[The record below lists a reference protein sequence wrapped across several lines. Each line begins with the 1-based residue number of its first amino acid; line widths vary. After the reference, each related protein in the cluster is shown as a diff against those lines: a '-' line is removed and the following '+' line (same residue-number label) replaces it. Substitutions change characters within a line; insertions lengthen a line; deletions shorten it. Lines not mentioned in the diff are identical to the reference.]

1 MTSENRF
8 SYMSIMDV
16 FGSTLSSK
24 TNKLIADGNIKFEN
38 GLKKLDDSIDE
49 NRKKIASLI
58 ITADKLENLI
68 KLCDNLGG
76 ENYEKIENLIRS
88 CDKLENKLILNDKAI
103 SENREKID
111 NLNATSDIRIYV
123 IETNVN
129 KLLSTLS
136 TLEGEIKKLTLRVN
150 YLDVITL
157 EDSTIAA
164 AQPTTRI

>member
-1 MTSENRF
+1 ML
-8 SYMSIMDV
+8 IMDV

-38 GLKKLDDSIDE
+38 GLKKLDELISE

-58 ITADKLENLI
+58 ITADKLEYNI

-76 ENYEKIENLIRS
+76 ENYEKIENLIRT
-88 CDKLENKLILNDKAI
+88 CDKFENKLILNDKAI
-103 SENREKID
+103 GENREKID

-136 TLEGEIKKLTLRVN
+136 TLEGEIEKLTLRVN

-157 EDSTIAA
+157 EDSTIATT
-164 AQPTTRI
+164 QPTTRI